1 MMDDTREETLRGT
14 DTEASRG
21 GGTSTD
27 RGGRDSGHPGPIS
40 EEPGRSSGSG
50 SGRTESKDP
59 AGGAPGRQ
67 ADASSTVTDLG
78 PTS

>member
-1 MMDDTREETLRGT
+1 MMDDTREETLRGA

-50 SGRTESKDP
+50 AGRTESKDP

-67 ADASSTVTDLG
+67 ADATSAVTDPG